1 MPNTFTTD
9 RQLDSSFPPPLPEG
23 ELPEGELPEGD
34 ITAGQAQSW
43 DADNV
48 AQPLAG
54 TVDQCAHQA
63 AYAPTESPESADW
76 SPVGC
81 HGAVASPA
89 PVHTIDG
96 GEDEQDY
103 DIAAEDWLDITHAL
117 LEEVSRSG

>member
-1 MPNTFTTD
+1 MPNIFTTD

-23 ELPEGELPEGD
+23 ELPEGD
-34 ITAGQAQSW
+34 TTAGQAQSW

-48 AQPLAG
+48 AQPWSG
-54 TVDQCAHQA
+54 TVDHCAHQP

-76 SPVGC
+76 SLVGC

-103 DIAAEDWLDITHAL
+103 EIAAEDWLDITHDL